1 MERFFAL
8 TGCFF
13 ALTAVAIGAL
23 GAHFLQSRLSS
34 ASLITLET
42 AAKYQMYHAFALFFV
57 AYALGRWPSVI
68 APTSGW
74 LFLVGTTVFSGSLY
88 VLIATDQRWLG
99 MLTPIGGTLL
109 LIGWIN
115 LMFNLTKI

>member
-13 ALTAVAIGAL
+13 ALTAVAIGAF

-34 ASLITLET
+34 ASLVTLET
-42 AAKYQMYHAFALFFV
+42 ALFFV

-68 APTSGW
+68 APASGW